1 MSTKA
6 HVKLYG
12 SNECHKTLAYKRHLE
27 ELGVDHKFLDVQV
40 DAVAAEDLRSY
51 YADRRLNYPT
61 IAIGERRLRNP
72 PLLELEKELRRS
84 GVLSP
89 AVIHEPESQRF
100 VRHMQPSDAFVSY
113 VSRGDTMVLTHIEVA
128 PEHRG
133 SGLGAEL
140 AREVFTMVRML
151 AQSGR
156 ITCPFMRRVA
166 MGTPEDRE
174 FFRVN

>member
-6 HVKLYG
+6 HVTLYG

-27 ELGVDHKFLDVQV
+27 GLGVGHEFLDVRL
-40 DAVAAEDLRSY
+40 DAEAAEHLRSC

-61 IAIGERRLRNP
+61 IVIGERRMRNP
-72 PLLELEKELRRS
+72 PLLKLEKELRRS
-84 GVLSP
+84 GILSP
-89 AVIHEPESQRF
+89 VVIHEPESHRF
-100 VRHMQPSDAFVSY
+100 VRHMRPTDAFVSY

-140 AREVFTMVRML
+140 AREVFAMVRSL
-151 AQSGR
+151 AQAGR
-156 ITCPFMRRVA
+156 ITCPFMQRVA
-166 MGTPEDRE
+166 MRSPEDRE
-174 FFRVN
+174 FFGVK